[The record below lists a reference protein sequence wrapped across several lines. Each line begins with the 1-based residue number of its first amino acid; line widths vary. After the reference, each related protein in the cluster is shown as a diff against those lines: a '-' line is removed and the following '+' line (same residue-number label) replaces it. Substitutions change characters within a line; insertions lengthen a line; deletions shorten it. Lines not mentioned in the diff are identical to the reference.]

1 MIIVRAKFIEAGSL
15 IQSMGVLPT
24 EGTKEGREE
33 VVRRVVNRSWR
44 VVERVNRS
52 YMVNDMNQ
60 EARS

>member
-15 IQSMGVLPT
+15 IQSMGVFPT